1 MNDLERHVIQ
11 QILTLE
17 AADFPDLAAQVTE
30 LVVVSRDETGVGV
43 FTNFS
48 PTTDLQ
54 PCRSCP
60 AGLCLGQHV
69 LATIGAQKLL
79 AGFILYVDNG
89 IITTLES
96 HLYDDDLWPDD
107 ASQHFTL
114 L

>member
-11 QILTLE
+11 QILTVE
-17 AADFPDLAAQVTE
+17 AADFLDLAAQLTE

-48 PTTDLQ
+48 PTAHLK

-60 AGLCLGQHV
+60 CMRLGQHV

-96 HLYDDDLWPDD
+96 HLYDDGLWPND
-107 ASQHFTL
+107 ASQQFSL